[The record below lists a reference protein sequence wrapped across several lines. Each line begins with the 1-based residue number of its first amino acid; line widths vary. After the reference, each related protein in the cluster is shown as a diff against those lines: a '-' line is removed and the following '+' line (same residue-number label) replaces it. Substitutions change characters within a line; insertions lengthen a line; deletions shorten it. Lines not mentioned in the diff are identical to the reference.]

1 MTNQKVI
8 LVTGATGAQGGSV
21 ARHLLKGGEFRVR
34 ALTRNPES
42 AKAAALRQTGAE
54 VVKGDLG
61 DLRSLWAAVE
71 GCYGV
76 FGVTNFWEHFDQE
89 YQQGRNLVDAVK
101 GAGAEHL
108 VFSSLPYV
116 KKLTNGALEVPHF
129 DRKGEIEE
137 YARQV
142 RPGSTFVHVAFY
154 YDNFLTFFPL
164 KDPGNGTF
172 GFGFPQGDTPLAGVA
187 VEDIGGVVA
196 AIFARPLQFRDKTV
210 GIVGDDLPPAKLA
223 EIMTRVLGEKVVYS
237 FIPRE
242 VFASFGF
249 PGADDLANMFEFNRL
264 YIRSR
269 KADLA
274 ESRSLY
280 PAMQSFETW
289 IKSHKGEFHLKP
301 EVARGTAG

>member
-42 AKAAALRQTGAE
+42 AKAAALRQAGAE

-61 DLRSLWAAVE
+61 DFRSVRAAVE
-71 GCYGV
+71 GCDGV
-76 FGVTNFWEHFDQE
+76 FGVTNYWEHFDQE
-89 YQQGRNLVDAVK
+89 YQHGKNLVDAVK
-101 GAGAEHL
+101 GAEVEHF
-108 VFSSLPYV
+108 VFSGLPHV
-116 KKLTNGALEVPHF
+116 KALTSGALEVPHF

-154 YDNFLTFFPL
+154 YDNFLASFPL
-164 KDPGNGTF
+164 KDQGNGTY

-187 VEDIGGVVA
+187 VDDIGGVVA

-223 EIMTRVLGEKVVYS
+223 EIMTRVLGKKVVYS
-237 FIPRE
+237 YVPRE
-242 VFASFGF
+242 VFASYRF

-269 KADLA
+269 KTDLA

-280 PAMQSFETW
+280 PAIQSFETW
-289 IKSHKGEFHLKP
+289 LQAHKGEFHLEP